1 VEALAGE
8 REFVPRACSVVIE
21 SDPVYGDDELAA
33 LYDLVYADYD
43 ADLGLYEQF
52 AARGETPALELAVG
66 SGRVALHLARQGHRV
81 VGIDTSRP
89 MLERLESAL
98 DDVTRPRVRLVEADM
113 RDFDLGERFDLVY
126 CALDSFEQMLTNDDA
141 IAALGCVAR
150 HLSKGGV
157 FVTELR
163 TLRSV
168 EWAPSGH
175 PPLSYEW
182 TREDAATGETVTKL
196 SSIRAD
202 ASAQAT
208 TTTLFFDRTGRD
220 GLARRRTFDVTLR
233 VFGRQE
239 FELLLSRAGLQMAQ
253 VYGGYDL
260 SPPTEDS
267 DTMIVVAQREGA

>member
-33 LYDLVYADYD
+33 LYDLVYADHD
-43 ADLGLYEQF
+43 ADLALYEQF
-52 AARGETPALELAVG
+52 VARGETPSLELAVG
-66 SGRVALHLARQGHRV
+66 SGRVALHLARQGYPV
-81 VGIDTSRP
+81 VGVDTSRP
-89 MLERLESAL
+89 MLARLESAL
-98 DDVTRPRVRLVEADM
+98 DEVTRPRVRLVEADI

-141 IAALGCVAR
+141 IAALNCVAR
-150 HLSKGGV
+150 HLSEGGV

-168 EWAPSGH
+168 DWAPSGQS
-175 PPLSYEW
+175 PLSYEW
-182 TREDAATGETVTKL
+182 TREEAATGESITKL
-196 SSIRAD
+196 SSMTAD
-202 ASAQAT
+202 GAAQTT
-208 TTTLFFDRTGRD
+208 TTTLIFDRTGRD
-220 GLARRRTFDVTLR
+220 GVVRRRTFDVTLR

-239 FELLLSRAGLQMAQ
+239 FELLLSQAGLQVSQA
-253 VYGGYDL
+253 YGGYDL
-260 SPPTEDS
+260 SPLTEDS